1 MHRQHFD
8 AFAFS
13 NLQCFH
19 HIDALVV
26 PADTALEGQGNVY
39 VRGIEGCAD
48 IVQDLLQAGEVAQQS
63 RTATLARDLGSGA
76 ACVHLD
82 EFRMQGLGDFF
93 GGCCHPVGET
103 SENLDA
109 ERAFFREKLQLL
121 VPVKAEDCVAV
132 GRDEFGNQDAHSVA
146 RKDPAESAERGVRHP
161 VHGTEDRV
169 RKDFQISK
177 LETFQHFNHIYPQ
190 KFRNKNPKKLFNFSG
205 TGTLTH

>member
-1 MHRQHFD
+1 M
-8 AFAFS
+8 
-13 NLQCFH
+13 
-19 HIDALVV
+19 
-26 PADTALEGQGNVY
+26 
-39 VRGIEGCAD
+39 
-48 IVQDLLQAGEVAQQS
+48 QDLLQAGEVSQQS
-63 RTATLARDLGSGA
+63 RSAALARDLGSGA

-82 EFRMQGLGDFF
+82 EFRMQGLGDFLC
-93 GGCCHPVGET
+93 GGGHPVGKA

-121 VPVKAEDCVAV
+121 VPVEAEYGVTV
-132 GRDEFGNQDAHSVA
+132 GRDKLGNQESHSVTG
-146 RKDPAESAERGVRHP
+146 KDPAESAERGVRHP
-161 VHGTEDRV
+161 VHGTEDRI